1 MFAEMTDATL
11 SRGAEGA
18 AVAPSEAQAKAAIA
32 AFQALSS
39 EIRGAAIL
47 APPGRVAAASGD
59 PDRWGQAAW
68 ALLAAADAA
77 ASQEAAHAHVAT
89 EEGEVYAVRSAGLA
103 MVAVTDRF
111 ALSSLVLSDMRAT
124 LRSLGDVTRGGAA

>member
-11 SRGAEGA
+11 SRGAEGEA
-18 AVAPSEAQAKAAIA
+18 GAPGEAQAKAAIA
-32 AFQALSS
+32 TFQALSS
-39 EIRGAAIL
+39 DVRGAAII
-47 APPGRVAAASGD
+47 APPDHVAAASGD
-59 PDRWGQAAW
+59 PDRWGQAAR

-77 ASQEAAHAHVAT
+77 ASSEAAHAHVAT
-89 EEGEVYAVRSAGLA
+89 EEGEVYAVRSSGLA

-124 LRSLGDVTRGGAA
+124 LRSLAGAARGEAA